1 VTEAGFLLREVPDV
15 EGPILSDEDR
25 RRADELMARYP
36 SARSSLV
43 PLLYLVQSKVGWIPK
58 QGMREVA
65 DLLGLTTAE
74 VEGVA
79 TFYTMLKLHP
89 TGRWVFS
96 ICTNPPC
103 AGRGG
108 KGLLEYAMRSLGGEA
123 EHVTPDGLFTVEEE
137 ECMGACDKAPVLSI
151 NYVFYDRVTPEEFDT
166 MVSSLRRDEVPAPPR
181 GSHPGDLKAVSS
193 VLAGVAGWAAGGA
206 AGEDP
211 SADAGDPTAPPAETA
226 TEPSTGLPEAPAQGP
241 TDG

>member
-1 VTEAGFLLREVPDV
+1 MTEAGFLLRDVPDV
-15 EGPILSDEDR
+15 EGPVLSGDDLR
-25 RRADELMARYP
+25 IAAELMARYP
-36 SARSSLV
+36 SARSAMV

-65 DLLGLTTAE
+65 DLLGLTAAE

-108 KGLLEYAMRSLGGEA
+108 KALLEHAMTALGGEA
-123 EHVTPDGLFTVEEE
+123 DHVTPDGLFTVEEE

-151 NYVFYDRVTPEEFDT
+151 NYVFYDAVTEEAFDA
-166 MVSSLRRDEVPAPPR
+166 MVASLRRDDVPAPPR
-181 GSHPGDLKAVSS
+181 GSHPGDLRAVSS
-193 VLAGVAGWAAGGA
+193 VLAGVAGA
-206 AGEDP
+206 
-211 SADAGDPTAPPAETA
+211 PAE
-226 TEPSTGLPEAPAQGP
+226 EPSGG
-241 TDG
+241 

>member
-1 VTEAGFLLREVPDV
+1 MTEAGFLLRDVPDV

-25 RRADELMARYP
+25 QIAERLMARYP
-36 SARSSLV
+36 SGRSALV
-43 PLLYLVQSKVGWIPK
+43 PLLYMVQSKVGWIPK

-89 TGRWVFS
+89 TGRWVIS

-108 KGLLEYAMRSLGGEA
+108 TALLAHAMDSLGGEA
-123 EHVTPDGLFTVEEE
+123 EHVTSDGLFTVEEE
-137 ECMGACDKAPVLSI
+137 ECMGACDKAPVLSV
-151 NYVFYDRVTPEEFDT
+151 NYVFYDRVTPEDLDE
-166 MVSSLRRDEVPAPPR
+166 MVASLRRDAVPPPPR
-181 GSHPGDLKAVSS
+181 GTHPGDLRAVSS
-193 VLAGVAGWAAGGA
+193 VLAGLGVPAPTGEAA
-206 AGEDP
+206 
-211 SADAGDPTAPPAETA
+211 
-226 TEPSTGLPEAPAQGP
+226 
-241 TDG
+241 DG